1 MRASRLLLSIL
12 LTVLVAACGV
22 GFDEHTGGDG
32 TRGEAQTVPV
42 DQAVDDRVSADEGDH
57 TDWKKFVLDA
67 EAKITVKLWWD
78 DARASANVTV
88 RDELGQRVE
97 SVAVAS
103 GTREASLGPVL
114 LKAGTYYLEIE
125 GKSGSS
131 VYTFEIQTGSTG
143 AVPVPDF

>member
-1 MRASRLLLSIL
+1 MRASRLLLSFL

-32 TRGEAQTVPV
+32 TRGEAQAVPV
-42 DQAVDDRVSADEGDH
+42 DQPVDDRVSADEGDH
-57 TDWKKFVLDA
+57 TDWKKFQLDA
-67 EAKITVKLWWD
+67 AAKVTVKLWWD
-78 DARASANVTV
+78 NPRISASVTL

-97 SVAVAS
+97 SVAAS
-103 GTREASLGPVL
+103 GSREASLGPVSL
-114 LKAGTYYLEIE
+114 EGGTYYLEVVA
-125 GKSGSS
+125 KSAGS